1 MKPYQ
6 HYLTL
11 ISVIALGAV
20 LRFWHLDLKPLWLDE
35 VISTLFSLGQSYDNL
50 PLEVIFSP
58 SMLETIF
65 TFKPNIN
72 CTAIAENL
80 ATQSTHPPLFFCLM
94 HQWLSW
100 VQPLDISLSWKMR
113 SLPALIGVMVIP
125 GIYCLNRLGFSPAAG
140 LMGAAF
146 MAVSPFAVYLS
157 QEARHYTL
165 PVLLITLA
173 LLALLLIQHYLYY
186 RRQPP
191 PLLIWLSWGMLNS
204 IGCYV
209 HYFFLLAFIAQL
221 LTLLGLM
228 YWRRKLLP
236 RGSLLSVMLV
246 VVGVVVSYLPWLP
259 ILLEDFRSPVTS
271 WLPQPE
277 HVVPLYQTLV
287 AWLTMAIVLPVEN
300 QPLWIQIP
308 SVLLTL
314 AFGSWL
320 GWRFFRGVKQLW
332 QQPQTHL
339 ATLTLL
345 GFIFCVLLQFVA
357 IIYFLGK
364 DITIALR
371 YHFVYYPAVCALL
384 GASLVQEGKRQE
396 AEGRRQ
402 KAEDR
407 RQKAESSPD
416 DKKFSLPGD
425 ESKSTPVPYSLFPV
439 PYFQVRSWKQLI
451 PVGVA
456 LLSSSL
462 VVANLVFIKPFHPQ
476 QVAQNM
482 NLEPAAPLMMVMGY
496 HNLQEVALGLSFS
509 LAIERQQSTV
519 SEVNADTYFAFLKIE
534 PGYHL
539 VWQKLSELPK
549 LPVPPQ
555 NLWVVGPGLILP
567 AYPPQLLVAN
577 QTTCTLDPTQHHRIG
592 VPYQLYRCG
601 GWAN

>member
-1 MKPYQ
+1 MKLYQ
-6 HYLTL
+6 HYLIL
-11 ISVIALGAV
+11 IGVIALGAV

-35 VISTLFSLGQSYDNL
+35 VISTLFSLGQNYDNL
-50 PLEVIFSP
+50 PLEIMFPP
-58 SMLETIF
+58 SRLETIF
-65 TFKPNIN
+65 AFKPDIN
-72 CTAIAENL
+72 CTAIAENI
-80 ATQSTHPPLFFCLM
+80 ANQSTHPPLFFCLM

-113 SLPALIGVMVIP
+113 SLPALMGVMVIP
-125 GIYCLNRLGFSPAAG
+125 GIYCLNRFAFSPAAG

-165 PVLLITLA
+165 PILLITLA
-173 LLALLLIQHYLYY
+173 LLALLLIQHYLHS
-186 RRQPP
+186 RGQPP
-191 PLLIWLSWGMLNS
+191 PLLIWLSWGMINS

-221 LTLLGLM
+221 LTLIGLM

-236 RGSLLSVMLV
+236 RGSWLSVMLV

-259 ILLEDFRSPVTS
+259 ILLEDFSSPVTS

-277 HVVPLYQTLV
+277 HIAPLYQTLV
-287 AWLTMAIVLPVEN
+287 AWLTMAIALPVEG

-308 SVLLTL
+308 FALLTI

-320 GWRFFRGVKQLW
+320 GWEFFRGVKQLW

-364 DITIALR
+364 DITIAPR

-384 GASLVQEGKRQE
+384 GASLVFRKRKRWE
-396 AEGRRQ
+396 
-402 KAEDR
+402 K
-407 RQKAESSPD
+407 
-416 DKKFSLPGD
+416 L
-425 ESKSTPVPYSLFPV
+425 V
-439 PYFQVRSWKQLI
+439 

-496 HNLQEVALGLSFS
+496 HNLQDVALGLSFS
-509 LAIERQQSTV
+509 LAIEQQQSTV

-539 VWQKLSELPK
+539 VWQKLSQLPK

-601 GWAN
+601 E